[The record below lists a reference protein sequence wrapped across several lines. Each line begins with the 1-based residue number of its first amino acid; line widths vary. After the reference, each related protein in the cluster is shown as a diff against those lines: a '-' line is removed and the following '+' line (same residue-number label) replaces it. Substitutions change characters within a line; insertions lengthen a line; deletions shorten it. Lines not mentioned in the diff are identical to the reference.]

1 MRLDT
6 RKARAPSP
14 GHDYKLLPAV
24 QHKPSILLENLCND
38 TGTNR
43 TAAFTDSEAQT
54 FFHRDRSNQLHRDRH
69 VVARHNHFLVLRQ
82 LDRTR
87 YVRGTEV
94 ELRAIV
100 VEERRVTTAFVLAQH
115 IHFSREVR
123 VRRDRTRLRQH
134 LAALHV
140 FTLRAAQQDTHVVAR
155 LTLVEQLAEHF
166 HARAGRLHRRLDTDD
181 FDFLANLHHATL
193 DTARHHRA
201 ATRDREH
208 VFHRHQE
215 RAVDRALRRR
225 DVCVQRVGQVHD
237 RHFAQLAR
245 VAFQRQLRRTLDDR
259 RVVAR
264 EVVLRQKL
272 AHFHFHQFQQLG
284 IIHHV
289 ALVQEHDDVRHAH
302 LASQQDVFTRLRHR
316 AVSGRT
322 HQDRAVHLRC
332 ARDHVLH
339 IVSVARAVDVCVVA
353 IRRFVLDVRRV
364 DRDATCLFLRRRVDL
379 VVGLRFATELLRQ
392 HRCDCCRQRGLAVVD
407 VTNRAYVDVRLGPFE
422 FTFCHFRLLT
432 GFFRTLRRAQT
443 VWTNVDGA
451 HEQDRTADLSLT
463 KGVLYH

>member
-82 LDRTR
+82 LDRTG

-123 VRRDRTRLRQH
+123 VRRDRTRLSQN
-134 LAALHV
+134 LATLHV
-140 FTLRAAQQDTHVVAR
+140 FTLRAAQQNTHVVAR
-155 LTLVEQLAEHF
+155 LTLVQQLAEHF
-166 HARAGRLHRRLDTDD
+166 HARARRLHRRLDADD
-181 FDFLANLHHATL
+181 FDFFANLDHTAL
-193 DTARHHRA
+193 DTTRHHRA

-215 RAVDRALRRR
+215 RTVNGTLRRR
-225 DVCVQRVGQVHD
+225 DIRVQCVGQVHD

-245 VAFQRQLRRTLDDR
+245 VAFQRQFGRALDDR

-264 EVVLRQKL
+264 EIVLRQKL
-272 AHFHFHQFQQLG
+272 THFHFNEFQQLSVV
-284 IIHHV
+284 HHV
-289 ALVQEHDDVRHAH
+289 ALVQEHDDVRHAN
-302 LASQQDVFTRLRHR
+302 LTSQQDVLTRLRHR
-316 AVSGRT
+316 AVCSRT

-332 ARDHVLH
+332 TRNHVLH
-339 IVSVARAVDVCVVA
+339 IVGVSRAVNVRVVT
-353 IRRFVLDVRRV
+353 RCRFVLDVRRV
-364 DRDATCLFLRRRVDL
+364 DRDTTRLFFRRRIDL
-379 VVGLRFATELLRQ
+379 VIRLRFAAELLRQ
-392 HRCDCCRQRGLAVVD
+392 HRRDGCRQRGLAMVD

-432 GFFRTLRRAQT
+432 GIFPYLAPRA
-443 VWTNVDGA
+443 NSVD
-451 HEQDRTADLSLT
+451 
-463 KGVLYH
+463 